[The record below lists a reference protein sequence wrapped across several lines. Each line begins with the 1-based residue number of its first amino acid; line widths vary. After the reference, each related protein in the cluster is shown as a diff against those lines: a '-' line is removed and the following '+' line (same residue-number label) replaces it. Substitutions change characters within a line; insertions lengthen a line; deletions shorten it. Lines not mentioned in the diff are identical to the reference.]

1 MEDRALVRRARQGDA
16 AAFGELYAKIY
27 KKLYAYALYTL
38 QNPSDAED
46 VVGEAV
52 ADAFASIGHL
62 RREESFS
69 SWMYR
74 IVENKC
80 SRRMREYYRDGGELT
95 EEDENLREMQ
105 AEWNDDIDGTGEHID
120 VREAFAQLSEADRRI
135 VGMQVIFGYRTREI
149 AEIMGMNENT
159 VRSREHR
166 ALKKLGEMLE
176 G

>member
-46 VVGEAV
+46 AVGEAV
-52 ADAFASIGHL
+52 ADAFASIGSL

-74 IVENKC
+74 VVENKC

-95 EEDENLREMQ
+95 EETENLSEMQ
-105 AEWNDDIDGTGEHID
+105 AAWSEETDGHID
-120 VREAFAQLSEADRRI
+120 VREAFSRLLEADRRI
-135 VGMQVIFGYRTREI
+135 VGMHVIFGYRTREI

-176 G
+176 S